1 MGREVAKWLTPENLS
16 LLKGMACIGKS
27 MEQIARCMDV
37 SVATLRRWQK
47 RYPEI
52 AAALSFGK
60 DHADFAVMEALHR
73 KAVGYTTPVKKTYKV
88 KHTEFDPDSGKK
100 VLEYEELQT
109 GIDETHV
116 PADTRAEIFWLQNRR
131 GEDWG
136 EDKTEGDEQGAGV
149 IELPPVMQA
158 QEPPEE
164 YE

>member
-1 MGREVAKWLTPENLS
+1 MGRDVAKWLTPENLT
-16 LLKGMACIGKS
+16 LLRGMACMGKDAS
-27 MEQIARCMDV
+27 QIAACMGI
-37 SVATLRRWQK
+37 SLSTLRRWQK

-52 AAALSFGK
+52 AAALAFGK
-60 DHADFAVMEALHR
+60 DNADFAVMEALHR
-73 KAVGYTTPVKKTYKV
+73 RAVGYTAPVKKTYKL

-136 EDKTEGDEQGAGV
+136 QEKSENEQEGGGIV
-149 IELPPVMQA
+149 ELPPVMPA
-158 QEPPEE
+158 QDPPEDA
-164 YE
+164 

>member
-1 MGREVAKWLTPENLS
+1 MGRDVAKWLTPES
-16 LLKGMACIGKS
+16 LTLLRGMACMGKDAAA
-27 MEQIARCMDV
+27 IAACMGI
-37 SVATLRRWQK
+37 SLSTLRRWQK

-52 AAALSFGK
+52 AAALAFGK
-60 DHADFAVMEALHR
+60 DNADFAVIQALHR
-73 KAVGYTTPVKKTYKV
+73 RAVGYTAPVKKTYKL

-136 EDKTEGDEQGAGV
+136 QEKPETDGESGGV
-149 IELPPVMQA
+149 VELPPVMPA
-158 QEPPEE
+158 QEPPEDA
-164 YE
+164 